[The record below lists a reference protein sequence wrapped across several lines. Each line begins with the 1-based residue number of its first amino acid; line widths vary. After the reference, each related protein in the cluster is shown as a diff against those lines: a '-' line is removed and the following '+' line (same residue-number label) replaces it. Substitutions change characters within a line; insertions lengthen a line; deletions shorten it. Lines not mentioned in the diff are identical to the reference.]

1 VSARFEADVRETGIT
16 CRVEIRDRL
25 AILVPDGNHVRL
37 SAEDRQR
44 ILQRARAEGFTHVA
58 LEIDPDG
65 AAVPGD

>member
-1 VSARFEADVRETGIT
+1 MTGRFEADVRESGVT

-25 AILVPDGNHVRL
+25 AILVPDGSHVRL
-37 SAEDRQR
+37 SAEDRR
-44 ILQRARAEGFTHVA
+44 RVLQHARAEGFTHVA

>member
-1 VSARFEADVRETGIT
+1 MSGRFEAEIRETGVT
-16 CRVEIRDRL
+16 CRVELRDRL
-25 AILVPDGNHVRL
+25 AILVPDSGHVQL
-37 SAEDRQR
+37 SAEDRKR